1 MLSGING
8 NADTQLAVSTMA
20 LKKSMDIEQTAM
32 SDILNGIVGANM
44 QTVNKDVL
52 VITDPTQFVQDEALK
67 AGRLDIYA

>member
-20 LKKSMDIEQTAM
+20 LKKSMDIEQTTM

>member
-44 QTVNKDVL
+44 QTVNKDVS

>member
-44 QTVNKDVL
+44 QTTTKDVPA
-52 VITDPTQFVQDEALK
+52 ITDPTQFVQDEALK

>member
-32 SDILNGIVGANM
+32 SDVLNGIVGANM
-44 QTVNKDVL
+44 QTANKDVL

>member
-44 QTVNKDVL
+44 QTANKDVP
-52 VITDPTQFVQDEALK
+52 VITDPTRFVQDEALK

>member
-32 SDILNGIVGANM
+32 SDILNGIVDTNM
-44 QTVNKDVL
+44 QTANKDL
-52 VITDPTQFVQDEALK
+52 PVITDPTQFVQDEARK

>member
-32 SDILNGIVGANM
+32 SDILNGLVGANM
-44 QTVNKDVL
+44 QTVNKDVP